1 VYFLQK
7 LARQLRERDEHLSD
21 VMGKEGCPRG
31 RESKYLEAVYDRRRV
46 TVPCGPNGI
55 VMYRM
60 IVCRYRLEGR
70 RMSVRKSAA
79 RRAEDVANL
88 EVRESAG
95 GYYEKVIGIKVSK
108 CQRLLLHGA
117 PFEVFALGSR
127 GSVPSAAWPQ
137 SLA

>member
-60 IVCRYRLEGR
+60 IVCRYRL
-70 RMSVRKSAA
+70 SAA